1 MTSFYGIHPSA
12 EVWHGLT
19 LLHFF
24 LVGLAG
30 GSAFL
35 AALSRLRGEGASRN
49 LLLFAALFVAL
60 DLAVLWL
67 ESPARF
73 RFTHVWLFATFRPAS
88 AISWGAWGLLLTL
101 LLSLALAFRK
111 GPERILVPLLFA
123 SSLVVL
129 AYPGM
134 LLSENPGRPLWDG
147 FVTGL
152 MPLTGLALAVA
163 FWLVFLRGS
172 LPRLAPPVFLT
183 AGVAALL
190 YPWGLLHGDAGERAA
205 WAGLWQDAGLF
216 YLAAALLLLLAGF
229 FRRRPELAGGLALLG
244 STLLRS
250 LIVVF
255 GQ

>member
-1 MTSFYGIHPSA
+1 MSGVYGVPPSG

-19 LLHFF
+19 LVHFF

-35 AALSRLRGEGASRN
+35 AALSRHRGEGTARN
-49 LLLFAALFVAL
+49 LLLVAALFVAL

-73 RFTHVWLFATFRPAS
+73 RFTHLWLFATFRPAS
-88 AISWGAWGLLLTL
+88 AISWGAWGLAATL
-101 LLSLALAFRK
+101 VLALALAYKPQNRF
-111 GPERILVPLLFA
+111 LLPLLFL

-163 FWLVFLRGS
+163 FWRVFLPGS
-172 LPRLAPPVFLT
+172 LARLATPVFFT
-183 AGVAALL
+183 AGLAALL
-190 YPWGLLHGDAGERAA
+190 YPWELLHGDAGERAA
-205 WAGLWQDAGLF
+205 WAGLWQEAGLLYLAGTLALVLAGLF
-216 YLAAALLLLLAGF
+216 PK
-229 FRRRPELAGGLALLG
+229 RPGLSGGLALLG
-244 STLLRS
+244 SALVRS
-250 LIVVF
+250 LIVLF

>member
-1 MTSFYGIHPSA
+1 MSGVYGVPPSG

-19 LLHFF
+19 LVHFF

-35 AALSRLRGEGASRN
+35 AALSQHRGEGTTRN
-49 LLLFAALFVAL
+49 LLLVAALFVAL

-73 RFTHVWLFATFRPAS
+73 RFTHLWLFATFRPAS
-88 AISWGAWGLLLTL
+88 AISWGAWGLAATL
-101 LLSLALAFRK
+101 VLALALAYKPQNRF
-111 GPERILVPLLFA
+111 LLPLLFL

-163 FWLVFLRGS
+163 FWRVFLPGS
-172 LPRLAPPVFLT
+172 LARLATPVFLT
-183 AGVAALL
+183 AGLAALL

-205 WAGLWQDAGLF
+205 WAGLWQEAGLLYLAGTLALVLAGLF
-216 YLAAALLLLLAGF
+216 PK
-229 FRRRPELAGGLALLG
+229 RPGLSGGLALLG
-244 STLLRS
+244 SALVRS
-250 LIVVF
+250 LIVLF